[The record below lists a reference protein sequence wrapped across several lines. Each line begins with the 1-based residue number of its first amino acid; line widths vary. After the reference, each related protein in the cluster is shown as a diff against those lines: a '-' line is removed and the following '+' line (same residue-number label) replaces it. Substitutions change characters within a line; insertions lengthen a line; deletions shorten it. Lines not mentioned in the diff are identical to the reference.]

1 MRHRPSIIPAP
12 VSLKETG
19 GELRLSSPLIVG
31 TLPTSVAAEAFVETS
46 SQMLNRICGWSL
58 HAADSNNNAA
68 ITLEQID
75 DSSMPSG
82 GYLLRVEKNGVRI
95 CARSES
101 GLYYGM
107 QSLSQL
113 IGQYAAPH
121 EIVLPL
127 LEIRDHPRFA
137 WRGMHLDV
145 SRHFFP
151 VTFVKKYIDL
161 LALHKMNIFHWHL
174 TDDQG
179 WRIEIERYPKL
190 TEISAWRTQ
199 ADGTR
204 YGGFY
209 TRAEIRDIVRYASD
223 RYVTVVPE
231 IELPGHAT
239 AALAA
244 YPEYSCSGGPFEVA
258 TTWGIFEDVYCA
270 GKEETFV
277 FLQNILDEV
286 CTLFPGEWVHIGGDE
301 CPKER
306 WKSHRLCQERMKQ
319 SGLRTE
325 DDLQSY
331 FVSRIAKH
339 LASRGKR
346 LIGWD
351 EILDG
356 GAPDESTI
364 MAWRSVDKGIAAAK
378 AGHDV
383 VMCPM
388 SHCYFDHYQAK
399 ENEPKAIGGFTPLE
413 KVYDFEPI
421 PDGSPNELTSHVIG
435 AQANVWTEYMQTESH
450 VEYMAFPRLC
460 ALSEVLWSQR
470 DLRSFTDFLKRL
482 TPHLRILKSLGVNYR
497 QISA

>member
-1 MRHRPSIIPAP
+1 MTHRPSIIPAP
-12 VSLKETG
+12 VSLIEAG
-19 GELRLSSPLIVG
+19 GVLRLNSPLTVC
-31 TLPTSVAAEAFVETS
+31 TLSEGVAVETIVDAS
-46 SQMLNRICGWSL
+46 SQMLRTMCGWFL
-58 HAADSNNNAA
+58 HHAHESKDAS
-68 ITLEQID
+68 IVLEHVDYANI
-75 DSSMPSG
+75 PPN
-82 GYLLRVEKNGVRI
+82 GYLLKVEKSGVRI
-95 CARSES
+95 LALSDS
-101 GLYYGM
+101 GLFYGM
-107 QSLSQL
+107 QSLLQL
-113 IGQYAAPH
+113 IEQYAAPD

-127 LEIRDHPRFA
+127 LEIRDHPRFV

-151 VTFVKKYIDL
+151 VSFIKKYIDL
-161 LALHKMNIFHWHL
+161 LAFHKLNIFHWHL

-179 WRIEIERYPKL
+179 WRIEIKRYPRL
-190 TEISAWRTQ
+190 TDVGAWRNQ
-199 ADGTR
+199 AEGGR

-209 TRAEIRDIVRYASD
+209 TQDEISDIVRYASD
-223 RYVTVVPE
+223 RYVTIVPE

-244 YPEYSCSGGPFEVA
+244 YPEYSCSGGSLEVA

-270 GKEETFV
+270 GKEETFE
-277 FLQNILDEV
+277 FLQSILDEV
-286 CTLFPGEWVHIGGDE
+286 CTLFPGAWIHIGGDE

-306 WKSHRLCQERMKQ
+306 WKSHGLCQERMKQ
-319 SGLRTE
+319 NGLHTE

-331 FVSRIAKH
+331 FIARIAQH

-356 GAPDESTI
+356 GAPDDSAI
-364 MAWRSVDKGIAAAK
+364 MAWRSVDKGIAAAQ

-399 ENEPKAIGGFTPLE
+399 GDEPKAIGGFTPLE
-413 KVYDFEPI
+413 KVYHFEPV
-421 PDGSPNELTSHVIG
+421 PEDLPSELIRHIVG
-435 AQANVWTEYMQTESH
+435 AQGNVWTEYMQTESH
-450 VEYMAFPRLC
+450 VEYMVFPRLC

-470 DLRSFTDFLKRL
+470 DARSFPDFFARL
-482 TPHLRILKSLGVNYR
+482 TTHLYLLKAFGVNYR